1 MAFHAISTTIQNVN
15 GGVELGGTVESLLTP
30 AVRPQLPGC
39 GRTLRCDVHVRRAGA
54 TYRCDGVRRHFER
67 VVSKILGKFVV
78 PVAPVATVAPGEVRP
93 HLEVRP

>member
-39 GRTLRCDVHVRRAGA
+39 GRTLRCDVQ
-54 TYRCDGVRRHFER
+54 CDVQVRRHFEG
-67 VVSKILGKFVV
+67 VVPKILGTFVV
-78 PVAPVATVAPGEVRP
+78 QVAPVAPGEVRP